1 MRLHKP
7 TAVPPVLHK
16 PTVPQQK
23 GHAVQPVGN
32 AQQLRLMVS
41 TCTTAHCLFHPLLKS
56 WNTLN
61 FWVWITATM
70 FTSSTGKSINVI
82 NAKKKTKKNIS
93 CLWRYQRLAV
103 DKLFLPPCTYKQVC
117 RDTGWQTNLLST
129 GKSSRFQ
136 NTGTNVHSS
145 RYSVFREWD
154 TAWKTN
160 TEWITVH
167 TTHVIWASWVWETL
181 HTSGQS
187 CGHFQRFS
195 LESSLP
201 LRKCREQWG
210 YSPPIRSKSVSGHSG
225 DLH

>member
-1 MRLHKP
+1 MRSSWDWWYLLALLH
-7 TAVPPVLHK
+7 TAYSIPFWKAEILLTSESESQQQCLPQVLEK
-16 PTVPQQK
+16 
-23 GHAVQPVGN
+23 A
-32 AQQLRLMVS
+32 LMS
-41 TCTTAHCLFHPLLKS
+41 L
-56 WNTLN
+56 
-61 FWVWITATM
+61 M
-70 FTSSTGKSINVI
+70 Q
-82 NAKKKTKKNIS
+82 KKKTKKNIS

-129 GKSSRFQ
+129 SKSSRFQ